1 MFEAANAFNG
11 DIKNWN
17 TSTVTTFESTFYDAT
32 AFNQDIGGWITTS
45 ATNMEA
51 TFQDAVFFN
60 QDLSQWNTANVTASV
75 PDQPSENLA
84 LRRFD
89 NI

>member
-1 MFEAANAFNG
+1 MFESANAFND

-51 TFQDAVFFN
+51 TFQDAVFSIKT
-60 QDLSQWNTANVTASV
+60 LASGI
-75 PDQPSENLA
+75 PLM
-84 LRRFD
+84 
-89 NI
+89 